1 MCDPNRNPVG
11 WFEIYVQD
19 MPRARAFYEAVLRIE
34 LSSLLSPMPD
44 LEMWSFPGG
53 PTVPG
58 APGALVKMEGVP
70 SGGNSIVV
78 YFSCAD
84 CAAEASRVPQAGGR
98 IFKEKFPIDPYGFIA
113 LAFDTEG
120 NMFGLHSIV

>member
-19 MPRARAFYEAVLRIE
+19 MGRARAFYETVLKLE

-53 PTVPG
+53 PTNPG

-70 SGGNSIVV
+70 SGGNSTLV

-84 CAAEASRVPQAGGR
+84 CAAEASRVPKAGGR
-98 IFKEKFPIDPYGFIA
+98 IFKEKFPIGPYGFIA
-113 LAFDTEG
+113 LALDTEG